1 MVDLEEKVATRA
13 IVIFDSRYGNTEKIA
28 RSLTDGLKEAGIDA
42 YCLNENDVQ
51 MDSLKEFDLIAV
63 GGPTEA
69 LRVSKSMKD
78 FLQKLR
84 SFDLRG
90 HFGFAFDTR
99 FDSGFSG
106 SAAKAIEKELER
118 CDVEMIAPRE
128 SAFVLRRQKSEKGS
142 VKLKDA
148 EEERF
153 EKMGSSIGSALRD
166 KTIRKQILI

>member
-1 MVDLEEKVATRA
+1 MALEKKATTRA

-28 RSLTDGLKEAGIDA
+28 RSLTDGLKGAGINA
-42 YCLNENDVQ
+42 YCVNETEVQ
-51 MDSLKEFDLIAV
+51 VASLKEFDLIAV

-84 SFDLRG
+84 SLDLHG

-99 FDSGFSG
+99 FDAPLSG
-106 SAAKAIEKELER
+106 SAAKGIEKELEH
-118 CDVEMIAPRE
+118 CGLEMIAPRE
-128 SAFVLRRQKSEKGS
+128 SAFVLGRQKTEKGN
-142 VKLKDA
+142 VKLGDA

-153 EKMGSSIGSALRD
+153 EKMGSSIGWALQD
-166 KTIRKQILI
+166 KMVGKQVLI